1 MCLQLVYAS
10 KTSVRGASKVRVTT
24 TSVSLGVVNV
34 VACLFVAG
42 IFPPFLCVELCEIE
56 VESLVALI
64 PELPEIAGPFS
75 DLFQRRRVQ
84 AARTPLRVSPA
95 RDQACLLQ
103 DPKVLGYR
111 RTTHLKWLR
120 QLLHGRFPRG
130 EPGQDGATRRIGEGG
145 EGDAELIRSHR
156 I

>member
-1 MCLQLVYAS
+1 MCLQLVCAS

-42 IFPPFLCVELCEIE
+42 IFPPFLRVEVCEIE

-64 PELPEIAGPFS
+64 PELPEITRPFS
-75 DLFQRRRVQ
+75 DFLERRRIQ

-103 DPKVLGYR
+103 YTKVFGDR

-120 QLLHGRFPRG
+120 QL
-130 EPGQDGATRRIGEGG
+130 
-145 EGDAELIRSHR
+145 
-156 I
+156 